1 MQEYKDYQNELKQ
14 TEAEEK
20 RSNSAIEYFAPAV
33 FLLVFCAISAGA
45 TFYLNHAGM
54 KSSPLYEKL
63 IGAENAA
70 YLVLFILEGSFI
82 ALSLF
87 GHHLLKSEEQRKA
100 GKVGLFALKVVLSLN
115 ILVAFLHLT
124 GITSAPL
131 LEKYSQWGA
140 PITVIGAGVLWSYI
154 VAHRRKTKMRNQF
167 LDDSAKITSLW
178 GEQHRRD
185 QERYRMTYETITNS
199 DEMQALREQIAVKH
213 AIEQIAAQSGLTFN
227 EAATVYHEMKSRERA
242 EKQYGKA
249 HAYWMGPAVEPQ
261 SLPAPNP
268 PARIAPAPGPSLPSP
283 QAAAPLPTSPA
294 PASSSNLAYINPDD
308 LSEDEL
314 RFLLELKNGKKLSH

>member
-1 MQEYKDYQNELKQ
+1 MQEYKDYQSELKK

-20 RSNSAIEYFAPAV
+20 RSSSTIEYFAPAV

-100 GKVGLFALKVVLSLN
+100 GKLGLLALKVVLSLN

-140 PITVIGAGVLWSYI
+140 PITVIGAGVLWSFI

-167 LDDSAKITSLW
+167 LDDSAKITNLW
-178 GEQHRRD
+178 AEQHRRD
-185 QERYRMTYETITNS
+185 QERYRSTYEQITNS
-199 DEMQALREQIAVKH
+199 DEMQTLREQIAVKH

-227 EAATVYHEMKSRERA
+227 EAAMVFHEMKAREQA
-242 EKQYGKA
+242 ERHYGKA
-249 HAYWMGPAVEPQ
+249 QAYWMGPAAD
-261 SLPAPNP
+261 SLPASNP

-283 QAAAPLPTSPA
+283 QAAAPAPDPA
-294 PASSSNLAYINPDD
+294 PPLSSPNLLYINPEG

-314 RFLLELKNGKKLSH
+314 NFLLQLKNANGKKLSH

>member
-1 MQEYKDYQNELKQ
+1 MQEYKDYQNELKR

-20 RSNSAIEYFAPAV
+20 RSNGSIEYFAPAV

-100 GKVGLFALKVVLSLN
+100 GKLGLLALKVVLSLN

-167 LDDSAKITSLW
+167 LDDSAKITTLW

-185 QERYRMTYETITNS
+185 QERYRTTYETITNS
-199 DEMQALREQIAVKH
+199 DEMQSLREQIAVRH
-213 AIEQIAAQSGLTFN
+213 AIEQIAQQSGLTYS
-227 EAATVYHEMKSRERA
+227 EASTVYHETKDREKATRT
-242 EKQYGKA
+242 YGQA
-249 HAYWMGPAVEPQ
+249 QAYWLPPAQ
-261 SLPAPNP
+261 NP
-268 PARIAPAPGPSLPSP
+268 PALPPPPSPSSLPSP
-283 QAAAPLPTSPA
+283 QAPPPPSQNMMTPA
-294 PASSSNLAYINPDD
+294 PASPMAFMNPAD
-308 LSEDEL
+308 LTEEEL
-314 RFLLELKNGKKLSH
+314 KFLLEQKHGKKLSH